1 MRLLILL
8 ISLILT
14 SCSGKDVNIKV
25 TKKPKR
31 QYVEQLCPT
40 CNGTG
45 KVKMSTGQKAGFALL
60 TFGVGLL
67 VDECECETCRGS
79 GIIKVPVPRK
89 EIIEE

>member
-14 SCSGKDVNIKV
+14 SCSGKVDIKV

-45 KVKMSTGQKAGFALL
+45 KVKMSTGQKAGLALL
-60 TFGVGLL
+60 TFGAGLL
-67 VDECECETCRGS
+67 LDECECGTCNGN
-79 GIIKVPVPRK
+79 GLIKVPVPRK